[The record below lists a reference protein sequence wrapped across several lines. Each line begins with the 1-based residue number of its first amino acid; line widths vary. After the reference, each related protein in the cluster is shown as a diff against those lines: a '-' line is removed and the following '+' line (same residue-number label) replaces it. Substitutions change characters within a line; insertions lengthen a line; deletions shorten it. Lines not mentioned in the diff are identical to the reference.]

1 MVAWRRDIST
11 FTCINNVINTQSTL
25 ITRENILQTTEKE
38 KLSLSVR
45 IIVGTLSLPSL
56 LLAFMLVSEALKGN
70 FDSIGAFEF
79 IYALVG
85 FFAIYIALTGRK
97 FF

>member
-1 MVAWRRDIST
+1 MQI
-11 FTCINNVINTQSTL
+11 
-25 ITRENILQTTEKE
+25 TEKG

-45 IIVGTLSLPSL
+45 IIVGVLSLPSL
-56 LLAFMLVSEALKGN
+56 LLAFMLISDALKGN
-70 FDSIGAFEF
+70 FDGIGAFEI

-85 FFAIYIALTGRK
+85 LFAIYIALTGKK